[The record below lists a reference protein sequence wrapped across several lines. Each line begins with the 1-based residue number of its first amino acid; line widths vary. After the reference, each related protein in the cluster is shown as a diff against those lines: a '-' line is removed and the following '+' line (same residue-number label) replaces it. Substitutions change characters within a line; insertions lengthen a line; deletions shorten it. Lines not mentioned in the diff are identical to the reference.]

1 MDMVERYG
9 IYWVNLDPTIG
20 KEMKKVRPCVVLS
33 PNEANKFMNTVV
45 IAPITSTL
53 RALPMRLSLILK
65 EKHGQIACDQIRC
78 IDVKRMGKK
87 IHRLS
92 EPQQIKLRKILSEFL
107 VEE

>member
-1 MDMVERYG
+1 MVERYG

-53 RALPMRLSLILK
+53 RSFPMRLPLVLK
-65 EKHGQIACDQIRC
+65 GKQGQIACDQLRS
-78 IDVKRMGKK
+78 IDVRRIGKR
-87 IHRLS
+87 IHRLTES
-92 EPQQIKLRKILSEFL
+92 QQVKLRKTLSEFL
-107 VEE
+107 VEA

>member
-53 RALPMRLSLILK
+53 RSLPMRLSLTLK